1 MADDQYTIAL
11 LGQPNSGK
19 STLFNGLTGSR
30 QHVGNWPGKTVE
42 KKEGSFSY
50 DGTNYNIV
58 DLPGTYSLVA
68 NSDEEIVTRDYIQNG
83 HADMVCILADASQLE
98 RSLFMLSDYAGIR
111 VPAVLLLNLMDV
123 AAEQG
128 KKIDCRAISEQ
139 IGIPVIPF
147 IASEPK
153 KYEGFYELLQRKDKQ
168 NWIIQENGLE
178 KLLRERLG
186 DTYPKLMDILPDRG
200 VLVYSRTW
208 IIMKALEQDKELYR
222 VLDEQIGAGRRQ
234 ELQQICESVTDG
246 SLITGDCKYKW
257 IDSVLQKHVEG
268 GKSAPVRGK
277 FDKLATSKIW
287 GKPFAIVMVLLG
299 LMVSM
304 IAAMPIMGIGSLIGG
319 LSTPLTSLMMKADVA
334 PILISLVSDGIIT
347 AVSFAVMMSGFA
359 FGISLVFGFMEEV
372 GYMARISY
380 VFDGTMQKL
389 GLQGKAIMPFLVS
402 FGCNIGGGSG
412 TRVLD
417 SWGQRMLTI
426 ALSWVIPCGSTWGV
440 VGLVS
445 ALFFGK
451 GAVLVVLALFLT
463 SILHIYVTS
472 KIYGRKLLK
481 ESDRSGLL
489 MELPPY
495 HKPKWGSL
503 LKYVW
508 NRMLDVLKR
517 AMGIIMLVS
526 IVFCILSFTP
536 SGNIEGSLIY
546 KIGSFIEPVTMFFGL
561 RWQTFMAW
569 LASGMEK
576 EASLG
581 VLAALFKDT
590 GIWTGI
596 ANQASVDTSILST
609 ALIETISKAEAL
621 AFVFAFY
628 FNMPCLMALG
638 AASQETHSLKWTV
651 RIALYYIGTSLIL
664 ACIVYHIGLLL
675 F

>member
-1 MADDQYTIAL
+1 MADKRYTIAL

-19 STLFNGLTGSR
+19 STLFNGLTGAR

-42 KKEGSFSY
+42 KKEGTFSHDGITY
-50 DGTNYNIV
+50 DIV

-83 HADMVCILADASQLE
+83 HADLVCIMADASQLE

-128 KKIDCRAISEQ
+128 KKIDCEAISEK
-139 IGIPVIPF
+139 IGIPVLPF
-147 IASEPK
+147 VAAESK
-153 KYEGFYELLQRKDKQ
+153 KYQEFYQLLQKKDKK
-168 NWIIQENGLE
+168 NWIIREHELE
-178 KLLRERLG
+178 LHLQERLG
-186 DTYPKLMDILPDRG
+186 DMYCSLTDKLPERG
-200 VLVYSRTW
+200 VLVYSRNW
-208 IIMKALEQDKELYR
+208 IIMKALEQDKELFH
-222 VLDEQIGAGRRQ
+222 VLDQQLGAELRK
-234 ELQQICESVTDG
+234 ELQEICKTVADG
-246 SLITGDCKYKW
+246 SLVTGDCKYKW
-257 IDSVLQKHVEG
+257 IDSILKKNVKG
-268 GKSAPVRGK
+268 GKSAPKRSR
-277 FDKLATSKIW
+277 FDQLATSKTW
-287 GKPFAIVMVLLG
+287 GKPFAIVVVLLG

-304 IAAMPIMGIGSLIGG
+304 IAAMPIMGIGSLIGK
-319 LSTPLTSLMMKADVA
+319 LSTPLTSLMLKAHVA
-334 PILISLVSDGIIT
+334 PILVSLVCDGIVT
-347 AVSFAVMMSGFA
+347 AVSFAVMMSGFI

-451 GAVLVVLALFLT
+451 GAALVVLALFLV
-463 SILHIYVTS
+463 SILHMFVTS
-472 KIYGRKLLK
+472 KIYGRVLLK

-517 AMGIIMLVS
+517 AMGIIMIVS
-526 IVFCILSFTP
+526 VVFCLLSFTP
-536 SGNIEGSLIY
+536 SGNVEGSLIY

-569 LASGMEK
+569 LASGMGK

-581 VLAALFKDT
+581 VLAALFKDA

-596 ANQASVDTSILST
+596 ANQASVDTTILSS
-609 ALIETISKAEAL
+609 ALIQTISKAEAL
-621 AFVFAFY
+621 AFIFAFY

-651 RIALYYIGTSLIL
+651 RIALYYIGMSLIL
-664 ACIVYHIGLLL
+664 AGVAYHIGLLL